1 VPNGTG
7 GPVIFRCNCR
17 GRQPGRFFTTGGSGW
32 NDLLAPV
39 GLPVQPGRAKA
50 DPPERAQPLLAIDI
64 TETPSARFRAMIPA
78 PPIPP
83 S

>member
-1 VPNGTG
+1 
-7 GPVIFRCNCR
+7 
-17 GRQPGRFFTTGGSGW
+17 
-32 NDLLAPV
+32 LAPV

-50 DPPERAQPLLAIDI
+50 DPLERAQPLLAFNI

-78 PPIPP
+78 PPILP